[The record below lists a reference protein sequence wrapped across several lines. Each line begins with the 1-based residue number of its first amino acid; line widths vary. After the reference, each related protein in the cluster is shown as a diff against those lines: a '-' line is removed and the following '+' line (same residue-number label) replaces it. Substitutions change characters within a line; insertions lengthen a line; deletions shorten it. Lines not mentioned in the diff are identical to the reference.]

1 MEKSKLRE
9 LFTFEE
15 TDDPLI
21 EDDQYVLNADED
33 LYIQVCD
40 GSFYGGDTVYAVH
53 RMVQIRHD
61 EFGSEQMGE
70 YKKLSDAMRKVI
82 DLHQEGEG

>member
-1 MEKSKLRE
+1 MEKSNLRE

-40 GSFYGGDTVYAVH
+40 GFDYGGKTSYVVN

-82 DLHQEGEG
+82 DLHKE

>member
-40 GSFYGGDTVYAVH
+40 GSDYGGDTFYVVH

-61 EFGSEQMGE
+61 EYGSEQIGE
-70 YKKLSDAMRKVI
+70 YKKPSDAMRKVI
-82 DLHQEGEG
+82 DLHKEGEG